1 MLSDEMD
8 DTEATD
14 RGLEDDGIVKDL
26 TMDLGRLPRLSSR
39 LEGYDK
45 GIYERCEF
53 DFLSHGVA
61 DIWLQKQCRKVQ
73 CFYFHV
79 ILIMHY
85 I

>member
-14 RGLEDDGIVKDL
+14 SGLEDDGIVKDL

-45 GIYERCEF
+45 GIHE
-53 DFLSHGVA
+53 
-61 DIWLQKQCRKVQ
+61 
-73 CFYFHV
+73 
-79 ILIMHY
+79 
-85 I
+85 